1 MALHGN
7 SRGKMHMI
15 LQQLVTEAY
24 GQLNAEKLDGE
35 NDGKNLKHCLGDN
48 KWGEE
53 KL

>member
-1 MALHGN
+1 MLF
-7 SRGKMHMI
+7 
-15 LQQLVTEAY
+15 VTEAY

-35 NDGKNLKHCLGDN
+35 NDEKNPKHCLGDN